1 MAKLLKKI
9 EGNITTPTNSNIT
22 LYTIVTS
29 VMLENDPFV
38 GNDVFLIQ
46 DYSKVFNKN
55 IIDESFNFGLNTI
68 KQPIVINID
77 Y

>member
-68 KQPIVINID
+68 KQPIEINIS

>member
-38 GNDVFLIQ
+38 GNDIFLIQ

>member
-38 GNDVFLIQ
+38 GNDIFLIQ

-68 KQPIVINID
+68 KQPIEINIS